1 VKRENPQIATRNSAY
16 FETNWAVSEYIREDD
31 LRPLETTLIRQ
42 FFPPPPCCVLDIGC
56 GAGRTT
62 IGFARRKYH
71 VVGMDISA
79 ALLKQALARHPGL
92 DFYRMDAT
100 RLAFGDDSF
109 NAVMFSFNGIDGL
122 YPVSQRIEAIRETFR
137 VLKPGGIFVFSSHNL
152 IGSIFSGGYV
162 YIEGYWNGAKFIGR
176 QLRNPVARE
185 WYCRYEEDE
194 GGPQFLYSAPPG
206 WTVKQLMTVGFTVL
220 AVRGNCENASRRS
233 VTLREQHVHFVAQ
246 KPKEMS
252 DADRTNRNK
261 GKFY

>member
-1 VKRENPQIATRNSAY
+1 VKRENAQIATRNSAY

-42 FFPPPPCCVLDIGC
+42 FFPPSPCRVLDIGC

-79 ALLKQALARHPGL
+79 ALLKQAIERYPGL

-100 RLAFGDDSF
+100 RLAFRDHSF
-109 NAVMFSFNGIDGL
+109 GAVMFSFNGIDGL
-122 YPVSQRIEAIRETFR
+122 YPLSRRVEAIRETFR
-137 VLKPGGIFVFSSHNL
+137 VLKPGGIFVFGSHNL
-152 IGSIFSGGYV
+152 IGSIFSGGYI
-162 YIEGYWNGAKFIGR
+162 YIEGYWNAAKFLGR
-176 QLRNPVARE
+176 QLSNPVARE

-206 WTVKQLMTVGFTVL
+206 YTVKQLVSVGFTVL
-220 AVRGNCENASRRS
+220 AVRGNCEDASRRR
-233 VTLREQHVHFVAQ
+233 VTLCEQHVHFVAQ
-246 KPKEMS
+246 KPK
-252 DADRTNRNK
+252 
-261 GKFY
+261 